1 MMRRARVGE
10 AARKPLCSQYGRFML
25 RGLRQASSGWVGKT
39 IMGVVVTVL
48 VVSFAI
54 WGIGDIFRGFGRSSL
69 AKVGKTEITIEQ
81 FRQIYTDRLQN
92 FSRQIQR
99 PISLEQA
106 RALGID
112 QQIKNQ
118 IFSEMLLDERVRT
131 LRLGISDAEIARRVM
146 QDPGFQ
152 GPNGQFDRQ
161 RFLELIRSVGFTE
174 QRYVADQRR
183 TMLRQQLLGTITG
196 APIAPTAMVE
206 AVDRFQNEQRTIEYV
221 LFDRAQ
227 AGEVT
232 APAPDVLAKYFE
244 PRKPQFRAPEY
255 RKVVV
260 VALLPAERA
269 RSIEISD
276 EDLKRAYE
284 ERKVRLATPE
294 RRQIQQMVFPKAEDA
309 RAASERIAKGET
321 FEAIAQERGLA
332 DKDIDLGTVTRAA
345 ILDRVVADTAFA
357 LKEGEVSA
365 PVQGRFGTVLVRVIK
380 IEPEKV
386 PTFEEAAEQLRTDL
400 ANEKAKSEVT
410 AIYDKV
416 EDERSLGKP
425 LTETA
430 EKLKLEARTVEIDRF
445 GRDPKNQ
452 PVANLPQQQ
461 RLITGAFAADIGTD
475 NDPLQVDGGYVWYEV
490 SGITPERDRTLEEVK
505 DQVEAR
511 WREDEIANRLRTK
524 AATFLDKVKGGTAL
538 ADAAAAENLKVETR
552 AEIKRSSTNPPL
564 TERSLDAIFR
574 TAKDAYGTA
583 QAEQPGEQLV
593 FRVTE
598 VVDPTT
604 DLASE
609 ESKRLRGAL
618 NNAMAGD
625 VQDEYIQ
632 LLQREIGISI
642 NERALQQVLSGKN
655 VIDDN

>member
-1 MMRRARVGE
+1 
-10 AARKPLCSQYGRFML
+10 
-25 RGLRQASSGWVGKT
+25 
-39 IMGVVVTVL
+39 MGAVVTVL

-69 AKVGKTEITIEQ
+69 AKIGKTEVTIEQ
-81 FRQIYTDRLQN
+81 FRALYTDRLQN
-92 FSRQIQR
+92 FGRQIGR
-99 PISLEQA
+99 PITLEQA

-131 LRLGISDAEIARRVM
+131 LRLGISDAEIARRIM

-152 GPNGQFDRQ
+152 APNGQFDRQ
-161 RFLELIRSVGFTE
+161 RFIELLRNAGFTE
-174 QRYVADQRR
+174 QRFVAEQRR
-183 TMLRQQLLGTITG
+183 TMLRQQLVGTITG

-206 AVDRFQNEQRTIEYV
+206 ATDRFQNEQRTIEYV

-227 AGEVT
+227 AGDVA
-232 APAPDVLAKYFE
+232 APAPDVLSQYFE
-244 PRKPQFRAPEY
+244 PRKAQFRAPEY

-260 VALLPAERA
+260 VAVIPAERA
-269 RSIEISD
+269 RWIEISD

-284 ERKVRLATPE
+284 ERKVRLTTPE
-294 RRQIQQMVFPKAEDA
+294 RRQIQQMVFPKADDA

-321 FEAIAQERGLA
+321 FEAIAKERGLA
-332 DKDIDLGTVTRAA
+332 EKDIDLGTVTRAA
-345 ILDRVVADTAFA
+345 MLDRVVADAAFA
-357 LKEGEVSA
+357 LKEGEVSG
-365 PVQGRFGTVLVRVIK
+365 PVQGRFGTVLLRVIK

-386 PTFEEAAEQLRTDL
+386 PTYEEAAEQLRTDL
-400 ANEKAKSEVT
+400 ANEKSKSEVT

-425 LTETA
+425 LAETA
-430 EKLKLEARTVEIDRF
+430 EKLKLEARTVEIDRL

-452 PVANLPQQQ
+452 PVTNLPQQQ
-461 RLITGAFAADIGTD
+461 RLVSGAFTADIGTD

-490 SGITPERDRTLEEVK
+490 SGITPERDRTLDEVK

-511 WREDEIANRLRTK
+511 WREDEVANRLRTK

-538 ADAAAAENLKVETR
+538 AEAAAADSLKVETR
-552 AEIKRSSTNPPL
+552 AEIKRASTTPPL
-564 TERSLDAIFR
+564 TERTLDAIFR
-574 TAKDAYGTA
+574 TAKDAFGSA

-593 FRVTE
+593 FRVTG
-598 VVDPTT
+598 VVEPTT

-625 VQDEYIQ
+625 VQAEYLQ
-632 LLQREIGISI
+632 LLEREIGVTV
-642 NERALQQVLSGKN
+642 NERALRQVLSGQN
-655 VIDDN
+655 VVDEN

>member
-1 MMRRARVGE
+1 
-10 AARKPLCSQYGRFML
+10 
-25 RGLRQASSGWVGKT
+25 
-39 IMGVVVTVL
+39 MGVVVTVL

-69 AKVGKTEITIEQ
+69 AQIGKTEVTIEQ
-81 FRQIYTDRLQN
+81 FRQLYTDRLQN
-92 FSRQIQR
+92 FGRQIGR

-131 LRLGISDAEIARRVM
+131 LRLGISDGEIARRIM
-146 QDPGFQ
+146 QDPAFQ
-152 GPNGQFDRQ
+152 ASNGQFDRQ
-161 RFLELIRSVGFTE
+161 QFVQLLRNAGFTE
-174 QRYVADQRR
+174 QRYVAEQRR
-183 TMLRQQLLGTITG
+183 NMLRQQLLGTITG
-196 APIAPTAMVE
+196 APIAPTAVVE
-206 AVDRFQNEQRTIEYV
+206 AADRFQNEQRTIEYV

-227 AGEVT
+227 AGEVA
-232 APAPDVLAKYFE
+232 APAPDVLAQYFE
-244 PRKPQFRAPEY
+244 PRKPAFRAPEY

-260 VALLPAERA
+260 VAMLPAERA

-294 RRQIQQMVFPKAEDA
+294 RRQIQQIVFPKAEDA

-321 FEAIAQERGLA
+321 FEAIAKERGLA
-332 DKDIDLGTVTRAA
+332 DKDIDLGNVTRAA
-345 ILDRVVADTAFA
+345 ILDRTVADAAFA

-365 PVQGRFGTVLVRVIK
+365 PVQGRFGTVLVRVVK

-386 PTFEEAAEQLRTDL
+386 PSFEEAAEQLRTDL

-410 AIYDKV
+410 AMYDKV

-425 LTETA
+425 LAETA
-430 EKLKLEARTVEIDRF
+430 DKLKLEARTVEIDRF
-445 GRDPKNQ
+445 GRDPKNE
-452 PVANLPQQQ
+452 PVTNLPQQQ
-461 RLITGAFAADIGTD
+461 RLIAGAFTADIGTD

-490 SGITPERDRTLEEVK
+490 SGITPERDRTLDEVK
-505 DQVEAR
+505 DQVEMR
-511 WREDEIANRLRTK
+511 WREDEVANRLRTK
-524 AATFLDKVKGGTAL
+524 AATFLDKVKSGTAL
-538 ADAAAAENLKVETR
+538 AEAAAAENLKVETR
-552 AEIKRSSTNPPL
+552 AEIKRSSTTPPL

-593 FRVTE
+593 FRVTG
-598 VVDPTT
+598 VVEPTT

-618 NNAMAGD
+618 NNAMVGD
-625 VQDEYIQ
+625 VQTEYIQ
-632 LLQREIGISI
+632 LLEREIGVSV
-642 NERALQQVLSGKN
+642 NDRALQQVLSGKN
-655 VIDDN
+655 AIDDN

>member
-1 MMRRARVGE
+1 
-10 AARKPLCSQYGRFML
+10 ML
-25 RGLRQASSGWVGKT
+25 RGLRQASSGWVGKS
-39 IMGVVVTVL
+39 IMAVVVTVL

-54 WGIGDIFRGFGRSSL
+54 WWIGDIFRGFGRSSL
-69 AKVGKTEITIEQ
+69 AKIGKTEVTIEQ

-92 FSRQIQR
+92 FGRQIQR

-106 RALGID
+106 RQLGID
-112 QQIKNQ
+112 RQLTQQ
-118 IFSEMLLDERVRT
+118 IFSEMLLDERVRA
-131 LRLGISDAEIARRVM
+131 LRLGISDAEIARRIM
-146 QDPGFQ
+146 QDPSFQ
-152 GPNGQFDRQ
+152 GPSGQFDRQ
-161 RFLELIRSVGFTE
+161 RFIELLRNAGFNE
-174 QRYVADQRR
+174 QRFVAEQRR

-196 APIAPTAMVE
+196 APIAPTAVVE
-206 AVDRFQNEQRTIEYV
+206 AADRFQNEQRTIEYV

-227 AGEVT
+227 AGDVT
-232 APAPDVLAKYFE
+232 APAPEVLAQYFE
-244 PRKPQFRAPEY
+244 PRKSQFRAPEY
-255 RKVVV
+255 RKVVIL
-260 VALLPAERA
+260 ALLPAERA

-321 FEAIAQERGLA
+321 FEAIAKERGLA
-332 DKDIDLGTVTRAA
+332 DKDIDLGNVTRAA
-345 ILDRVVADTAFA
+345 ILDRVVADAAFA

-365 PVQGRFGTVLVRVIK
+365 PVQGRFGTVLVHVVK

-386 PTFEEAAEQLRTDL
+386 PTFEEATEQLRTDL

-425 LTETA
+425 LAETA
-430 EKLKLEARTVEIDRF
+430 DKLKLDARTVEIDRF

-461 RLITGAFAADIGTD
+461 RLITGAFTADIGTD
-475 NDPLQVDGGYVWYEV
+475 NDPLQVDGGYVWFEV
-490 SGITPERDRTLEEVK
+490 SGITPERDRTLDEVK
-505 DQVEAR
+505 DQVEMR

-524 AATFLDKVKGGTAL
+524 AATFLDKVKGGTSL
-538 ADAAAAENLKVETR
+538 ADAAAADNLKVETR
-552 AEIKRSSTNPPL
+552 AEIKRSSTTPPL

-574 TAKDAYGTA
+574 TAKDAYGSA

-593 FRVTE
+593 FRVTA
-598 VVDPTT
+598 VVEPTT

-609 ESKRLRGAL
+609 DSKRLRGAL
-618 NNAMAGD
+618 NNAMVGD
-625 VQDEYIQ
+625 VQNEYIQ
-632 LLQREIGISI
+632 LLEREIGVTI

-655 VIDDN
+655 AIDDN

>member
-1 MMRRARVGE
+1 
-10 AARKPLCSQYGRFML
+10 
-25 RGLRQASSGWVGKT
+25 
-39 IMGVVVTVL
+39 MGAVVTVL

-69 AKVGKTEITIEQ
+69 AKIGKTEVTIEQ
-81 FRQIYTDRLQN
+81 FRALYNERLQT
-92 FSRQIQR
+92 FGRQIGR
-99 PISLEQA
+99 PITLEQA
-106 RALGID
+106 RTLGID

-118 IFSEMLLDERVRT
+118 IISEILLDERVRT
-131 LRLGISDAEIARRVM
+131 LRLGISDAEIARRIMLV
-146 QDPGFQ
+146 PGFQ

-161 RFLELIRSVGFTE
+161 RFVEALRNAGYTE
-174 QRYVADQRR
+174 QRFVAEQRR
-183 TMLRQQLLGTITG
+183 EILRQQLVGTIAG

-206 AVDRFQNEQRTIEYV
+206 ATDRFQNEQRTIEYV

-227 AGEVT
+227 AGEVA
-232 APAPDVLAKYFE
+232 APAADVLAQYFE
-244 PRKPQFRAPEY
+244 PRKAQFRAPEY
-255 RKVVV
+255 RKVVI

-269 RSIEISD
+269 RWTEISD
-276 EDLKRAYE
+276 EDVKRAYE
-284 ERKVRLATPE
+284 ERKNRLATPE
-294 RRQIQQMVFPKAEDA
+294 RRQIQQIVFPKADDA

-321 FEAIAQERGLA
+321 FEAIAKERGLA
-332 DKDIDLGTVTRAA
+332 DNDIELGTVTRAA
-345 ILDRVVADTAFA
+345 MLDRVVADAAFA

-365 PVQGRFGTVLVRVIK
+365 PVQGRFGTVLLRVIK

-386 PTFEEAAEQLRTDL
+386 PTYEEAAEQLRTDL
-400 ANEKAKSEVT
+400 ANEKSRSDVT

-425 LTETA
+425 LAETA

-461 RLITGAFAADIGTD
+461 RLVSGAFNADIGTD

-490 SGITPERDRTLEEVK
+490 SGITPERDRTLDEVK

-511 WREDEIANRLRTK
+511 WREDEVANRLRTK

-538 ADAAAAENLKVETR
+538 AEAAATDSLKVETR
-552 AEIKRSSTNPPL
+552 AEIKRASTTPPL
-564 TERSLDAIFR
+564 TERTLDAIFR
-574 TAKDAYGTA
+574 TAKDAFGGA

-593 FRVTE
+593 FRVTG
-598 VVDPTT
+598 VVEPTT

-625 VQDEYIQ
+625 VQSEYLQ
-632 LLQREIGISI
+632 LLEREIGVTI
-642 NERALQQVLSGKN
+642 NERALRQVLSGQN
-655 VIDDN
+655 VVDEN

>member
-1 MMRRARVGE
+1 
-10 AARKPLCSQYGRFML
+10 
-25 RGLRQASSGWVGKT
+25 
-39 IMGVVVTVL
+39 MGVVVTVL

-69 AKVGKTEITIEQ
+69 AKIGNTEVTIEQ

-92 FSRQIQR
+92 FGRQIGR

-131 LRLGISDAEIARRVM
+131 LRLGISNDEIARHIM

-152 GPNGQFDRQ
+152 APNGQFDRQ
-161 RFLELIRSVGFTE
+161 RFLDLLRNAGFTE
-174 QRYVADQRR
+174 QRFVAEQRR

-206 AVDRFQNEQRTIEYV
+206 AADRFQNEQRTIEYV

-232 APAPDVLAKYFE
+232 APAPDVLAQYFE

-255 RKVVV
+255 RKVVIL
-260 VALLPAERA
+260 ALLPAERA
-269 RSIEISD
+269 HSIEISD

-321 FEAIAQERGLA
+321 FEAIAKERGLA

-345 ILDRVVADTAFA
+345 ILDRTVADAAFA

-365 PVQGRFGTVLVRVIK
+365 PVQGRFGTVLVRVVK

-445 GRDPKNQ
+445 GRDPKNE
-452 PVANLPQQQ
+452 PVTNLPQQQ
-461 RLITGAFAADIGTD
+461 RLIAGAFAADIGTD

-524 AATFLDKVKGGTAL
+524 ATTFLDKVKGGTAL
-538 ADAAAAENLKVETR
+538 AEAAAAENLKVETR
-552 AEIKRSSTNPPL
+552 AEIKRSSTTPPL

-574 TAKDAYGTA
+574 TAKDAYGVA

-593 FRVTE
+593 FRVTGVLE
-598 VVDPTT
+598 PTT
-604 DLASE
+604 DLASDD
-609 ESKRLRGAL
+609 SKRLRGAL
-618 NNAMAGD
+618 NNAMVGD
-625 VQDEYIQ
+625 VQNEYIQ
-632 LLQREIGISI
+632 LLQREIGITV
-642 NERALQQVLSGKN
+642 NERALEQVLSGKN